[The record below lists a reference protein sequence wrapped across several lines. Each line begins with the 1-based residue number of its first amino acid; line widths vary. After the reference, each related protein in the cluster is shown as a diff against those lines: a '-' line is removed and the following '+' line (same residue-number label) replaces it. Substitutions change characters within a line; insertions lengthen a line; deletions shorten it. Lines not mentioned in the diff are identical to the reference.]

1 MRYGPAR
8 VVYSG
13 DKERAQAFLPKGLQL
28 LRNAQE
34 RQRLGGLNVLRD
46 YQVLDDDSYCYV
58 ILGGGMA
65 AVHIVAGYAP
75 SVGEVEVE
83 RNVIPDFVS
92 GVIRNGYIE
101 SASRWEGDSRRV
113 LSQFHPTLRC
123 AETYSLWGKKVQV
136 PSYGYQEFERLAVEP
151 LQGFPE
157 LRNPATSG
165 QAAERVY
172 SQYTLL
178 RPTMYSGAMRGLVQA
193 LMGFGRQRRLPPAKD
208 GQSRGR
214 EISLYEKIRSGPA
227 QTDVDGGTPP
237 SSRSTST
244 YLTEVANEG
253 LQVRYDWK
261 FYRTHGLT
269 RAADGRWWLV
279 EISGSAGVIAMPLP
293 LHDATLSSTFRELL
307 EQRGDVD
314 ALHLIEQF
322 GGFPTGEPFP
332 KAGSLESWIRA
343 GRVVRLAARADLAEF
358 YRHSPYSSDMG
369 WAFNLRGD
377 EAHNTAWRFGDD
389 DLQRGVH
396 YAISLQIGAVRPVK
410 ETADSPLLKRL
421 ERMRDAGLFPDRI
434 DAAIWKA
441 ARMSAKQRALA
452 IGTDEAVFRYVDAL
466 ALEPIAVGS
475 ARVSRVSEGFLWF
488 SPAAKQD
495 NGNIIRFPE
504 TVLGH
509 LVSHSMQPASR
520 LAEQPALCHTTM
532 HVFFAGNDLKWVKF
546 YWVRESSAPAQNTSD
561 FEDCMYVGQWRAHDE
576 VGTRR
581 IPLMFYTNDFDHRE
595 ELPAGTVDTHI
606 ESKDLGYSSVDVI
619 DFGPPYA
626 NEGSVTRTKRFLRRT
641 EVRRVSSP
649 DLGSGV
655 AVPFGD
661 RESYYYAWRRGHA
674 GTEREVQHE
683 YRYLLDPH
691 HYEHWR
697 NRAPWSGGEWSSGVG
712 WPPSEGEEPGTSYW
726 IRLEQHPTG
735 YGPVTQRTVCTPGV
749 RHAHYNWLAG
759 TAWHDG
765 NSYSPYDCGDAADE
779 GPWLSG
785 GEHAT
790 SLAYSVPEPPLPVPV
805 RELSPPGG
813 EYEVWWISSSTLGQI
828 RTHREEGLGFGL
840 WATPSPTVDTNLTQY
855 IEATYNCLGEA
866 TSARYGLNL
875 NGGSRAVGVPQYP
888 GMESR
893 PLTYIGVI
901 DGG

>member
-466 ALEPIAVGS
+466 ALEPIAV
-475 ARVSRVSEGFLWF
+475 
-488 SPAAKQD
+488 
-495 NGNIIRFPE
+495 
-504 TVLGH
+504 
-509 LVSHSMQPASR
+509 
-520 LAEQPALCHTTM
+520 
-532 HVFFAGNDLKWVKF
+532 
-546 YWVRESSAPAQNTSD
+546 
-561 FEDCMYVGQWRAHDE
+561 
-576 VGTRR
+576 
-581 IPLMFYTNDFDHRE
+581 
-595 ELPAGTVDTHI
+595 
-606 ESKDLGYSSVDVI
+606 
-619 DFGPPYA
+619 
-626 NEGSVTRTKRFLRRT
+626 
-641 EVRRVSSP
+641 
-649 DLGSGV
+649 
-655 AVPFGD
+655 
-661 RESYYYAWRRGHA
+661 
-674 GTEREVQHE
+674 
-683 YRYLLDPH
+683 
-691 HYEHWR
+691 
-697 NRAPWSGGEWSSGVG
+697 
-712 WPPSEGEEPGTSYW
+712 
-726 IRLEQHPTG
+726 
-735 YGPVTQRTVCTPGV
+735 